1 MRAGVSF
8 LEILLILTL
17 IVVFVDPKQI
27 PSLLQKSLK
36 IAAQARMEVKKFL
49 DEISLK

>member
-8 LEILLILTL
+8 LEVLLILTL

-36 IAAQARMEVKKFL
+36 IAAQIKKEVKNFF
-49 DEISLK
+49 DGINLK

>member
-27 PSLLQKSLK
+27 PSLLKKSLK
-36 IAAQARMEVKKFL
+36 IAAQTKAEIKKFF